1 MASRRRCHAVE
12 QDAQEDR
19 PHLGRREQRFRAPA
33 LQRTEFPAVVAVA
46 ERLLEGIARAHV
58 LPDGGRMRIAWTA
71 IQNYAIDVPFVA
83 HQLGEAGVLQP
94 ERAFLVDEIENG
106 EIMRVERNG
115 HRVTICSLVF
125 PL

>member
-1 MASRRRCHAVE
+1 M
-12 QDAQEDR
+12 
-19 PHLGRREQRFRAPA
+19 
-33 LQRTEFPAVVAVA
+33 VAVA
-46 ERLLEGIARAHV
+46 ERLLERVAGAHV
-58 LPDGGRMRIAWTA
+58 LPDGGRMCIAWTA
-71 IQNYAIDVPFVA
+71 IQDYAIEMPFVA

-94 ERAFLVDEIENG
+94 ERTFLVDEIENG

>member
-1 MASRRRCHAVE
+1 M
-12 QDAQEDR
+12 
-19 PHLGRREQRFRAPA
+19 PA
-33 LQRTEFPAVVAVA
+33 LQWPEFPAVVAVGK
-46 ERLLEGIARAHV
+46 RLLEGVAGAHV
-58 LPDGGRMRIAWTA
+58 LPHRRRMRIAWAA
-71 IQNYAIDVPFVA
+71 IQDYAIDAPLVA

-94 ERAFLVDEIENG
+94 ERAFLIDEIENS